1 MLDLANLPTTAAARV
16 ARCAPRR
23 DAGGAVV
30 WDVDVVV
37 DIRSDDDASKV
48 DAFVPG
54 TVKQYTAGR
63 MFASNG
69 SAKVA
74 GGFDVVRVS
83 FDKLSGD
90 SLASGHADV
99 RQCSANVK
107 GDSAVLVVK
116 LRVHGLLPHAAASLA
131 YALDECVDVRLDTQ
145 RAAKRS
151 TKQQRVESIND
162 DELLG
167 RVVVVGEHAGVVT
180 KADGGELT
188 IDTIADWVEV
198 SRPKRV
204 DSLLDVRCGSWLE
217 VFERRC
223 VESNFVPSWHPLIE
237 AIGRL
242 YARSEIEPTGDC
254 AWVLDERV
262 VDEALAVLASSST
275 IAEA

>member
-16 ARCAPRR
+16 ARCVPRR
-23 DAGGAVV
+23 DAGGAIV

-37 DIRSDDDASKV
+37 DIRSDDDASTV

-63 MFASNG
+63 TFASNG

-90 SLASGHADV
+90 SLAAGHADV
-99 RQCSANVK
+99 RQCAANVK

-131 YALDECVDVRLDTQ
+131 YALDECVDVRLDSQ
-145 RAAKRS
+145 RAARS
-151 TKQQRVESIND
+151 TTQQKRVETSD

-167 RVVVVGEHAGVVT
+167 RVVVVGEHAGVVVECSVD
-180 KADGGELT
+180 ALVL
-188 IDTIADWVEV
+188 DTIVERV
-198 SRPKRV
+198 ELARPKRV
-204 DSLLDVRCGSWLE
+204 DTLLDVQFDADTIGA
-217 VFERRC
+217 FERAC
-223 VESNFVPSWHPLIE
+223 VGSGLIPSWHALIE
-237 AIGRL
+237 SIGRL
-242 YARSEIEPTGDC
+242 YARGEIEPTGDC
-254 AWVLDERV
+254 AWVLDEHV
-262 VDEALAVLASSST
+262 VDEAVDALEAST
-275 IAEA
+275 TFAEA